1 MPEAHEDL
9 VLFKRHDADCPVHKS
24 RIPVA
29 NRRFWMEC
37 ACKIWIVGRTPNGD
51 IVPRQSTGCRD
62 LKEAQAFRLSL
73 MQQTQPDVDRG
84 PLLSECVEKY
94 LSSRAHELGSKT
106 SGQYAIVLKRLQV
119 FCAKN
124 RVSHMKD
131 LTVDLLETFKVEGL
145 PKKMADTSKSTVV
158 AKLRCFLRAAFR
170 RGWISESLADRVTGH
185 KAVYEQKEP
194 YTDKEVKL
202 ILEEALKLTGGR
214 HGYSS
219 QPATFQLL
227 LELMVET
234 GLRSGD
240 AVQFDPAMVSK
251 GEHMWIYTYVMEKR
265 KKTDKLVPR
274 EVYLSDRL
282 KTSIDKCT
290 WLSDKKPF
298 HYECGDYS
306 LAKAVYERMQEI
318 GKRCGVNDCRPHR
331 LRDTFAVRK
340 LLSGLQLD
348 DVSRLLGH
356 SSVKVTETYY
366 AKWITARKSRLE
378 RLLAESLVDG

>member
-1 MPEAHEDL
+1 MFYSNAMMRTAQYYA
-9 VLFKRHDADCPVHKS
+9 KWITARKS
-24 RIPVA
+24 RLE
-29 NRRFWMEC
+29 R
-37 ACKIWIVGRTPNGD
+37 
-51 IVPRQSTGCRD
+51 
-62 LKEAQAFRLSL
+62 
-73 MQQTQPDVDRG
+73 
-84 PLLSECVEKY
+84 
-94 LSSRAHELGSKT
+94 LGSKT
-106 SGQYAIVLKRLQV
+106 SGQYGIVLKRLQV
-119 FCAKN
+119 FCAAN
-124 RVSHMKD
+124 QVLHMKD

-145 PKKMADTSKSTVV
+145 LTKMANTSKSTVV

-185 KAVYEQKEP
+185 KAVYDQKEP
-194 YTDKEVKL
+194 YTDKEVEL
-202 ILEEALKLTGGR
+202 ILEEALRLSGGR

-219 QPATFQLL
+219 QPTTFRLL

-240 AVQFDPAMVSK
+240 AVQFDSAMVSK
-251 GEHMWIYTYVMEKR
+251 GQHMRIYQYVMEKR

-282 KTSIDKCT
+282 KTAIDKCV
-290 WLSDKKPF
+290 WLSDKKSF
-298 HYECGDYS
+298 RNECGEYS

-318 GKRCGVNDCRPHR
+318 GKRCGVKDCLPHR

-356 SSVKVTETYY
+356 SSVKVTETPK
-366 AKWITARKSRLE
+366 AQR
-378 RLLAESLVDG
+378 VP